1 MYRVPN
7 KGIFNS
13 QVEGQDSLRSAI
25 MITLI
30 KAMKSKSK
38 KQFQHGVRIDFS
50 LQQGD
55 LAMIQGKGEEK
66 QGFILSVPPLTYS
79 CFVSLSKSSL
89 LLI

>member
-1 MYRVPN
+1 
-7 KGIFNS
+7 
-13 QVEGQDSLRSAI
+13 

-38 KQFQHGVRIDFS
+38 KQFQHRVRIDFS

-66 QGFILSVPPLTYS
+66 QVH
-79 CFVSLSKSSL
+79 SLSSSSHL
-89 LLI
+89 LMLCSPQ

>member
-1 MYRVPN
+1 
-7 KGIFNS
+7 
-13 QVEGQDSLRSAI
+13 

-30 KAMKSKSK
+30 KAMKSQSK